1 MKEGNNFVCHDGY
14 TEDTIPEENEL
25 KLIFKNGELV
35 KEQTFG
41 EIRERLN
48 GESYD

>member
-35 KEQTFG
+35 KEQTFE

-48 GESYD
+48 GENHD